1 MKLQIRTTFDFGK
14 LAKFVASESFT
25 SQVSKML
32 GGGIVESS
40 KAFMKSGGVTP
51 KLKPSTIQIRNARG
65 TGGSTPLYETGALA
79 NSLKATKDGIKGLHY
94 GELHYKGFKPK
105 QIPFKIVKG
114 EREWFMP
121 NTKGIRVPARN
132 FIAMDKA
139 KMEKPINKLMKQIG
153 KALKK

>member
-1 MKLQIRTTFDFGK
+1 MKLQIKTTFDFGK
-14 LAKFVASESFT
+14 LAKFVESEAFT

-32 GGGIVESS
+32 GGAIIESS
-40 KAFMKSGGVTP
+40 RAFMKSGGVTP

-94 GELHYKGFKPK
+94 GELHYKGYKPK

-114 EREWFMP
+114 
-121 NTKGIRVPARN
+121 
-132 FIAMDKA
+132 
-139 KMEKPINKLMKQIG
+139 
-153 KALKK
+153 

>member
-1 MKLQIRTTFDFGK
+1 MKLQIKTTFDFGK

-25 SQVSKML
+25 SQVSKFL

-79 NSLKATKDGIKGLHY
+79 DSLKAKKEGIWGLHY
-94 GELHYKGFKPK
+94 GELHYKGYKPK
-105 QIPFKIVKG
+105 QIPFKVVKG
-114 EREWFMP
+114 EQEWFMP
-121 NTKGIRVPARN
+121 NTKGIKVPARP
-132 FIAMDKA
+132 FIFPSKKTILKSFDAFRKD
-139 KMEKPINKLMKQIG
+139 IR

>member
-1 MKLQIRTTFDFGK
+1 
-14 LAKFVASESFT
+14 
-25 SQVSKML
+25 ML

-40 KAFMKSGGVTP
+40 KAFIKSGGVKP
-51 KLKPSTIQIRNARG
+51 KLKPSTIQIRKARG
-65 TGGSTPLYETGALA
+65 TGGTTPLYETGALV
-79 NSLKATKDGIKGLHY
+79 NSLKATKEGIKGLHY

-132 FIAMDKA
+132 FIAMDKT
-139 KMEKPINKLMKQIG
+139 KMAKPINNLMKQIG

>member
-1 MKLQIRTTFDFGK
+1 MKLQVKTTFSFSK

-25 SQVSKML
+25 SQVSKLL

-79 NSLKATKDGIKGLHY
+79 KSLKVTKEGIKGLHY

-105 QIPFKIVKG
+105 QIPFKIAKG

-121 NTKGIRVPARN
+121 NTKGIRVPARD

-139 KMEKPINKLMKQIG
+139 KMEKPINNLMKQIG